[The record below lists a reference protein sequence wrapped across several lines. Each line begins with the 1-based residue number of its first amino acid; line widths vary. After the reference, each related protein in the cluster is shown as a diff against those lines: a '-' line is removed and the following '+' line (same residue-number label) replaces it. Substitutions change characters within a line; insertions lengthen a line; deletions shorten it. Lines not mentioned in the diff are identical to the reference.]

1 MRIPC
6 GTVIFK
12 RGGELMKE
20 YQYFANCSYVRRK
33 KLYKQYRDEKLSHL
47 HQVSTLLI
55 QVAALLKK
63 KCTQKQETVVKWII
77 NFKAIV
83 WNQKKV

>member
-6 GTVIFK
+6 GTVIFQ
-12 RGGELMKE
+12 RGGKLMKE

-33 KLYKQYRDEKLSHL
+33 LYKQYRDEKLDHL
-47 HQVSTLLI
+47 HQVITLLV

-63 KCTQKQETVVKWII
+63 KCTQNEEVVVKLII
-77 NFKAIV
+77 NFKAILWDQENV
-83 WNQKKV
+83 